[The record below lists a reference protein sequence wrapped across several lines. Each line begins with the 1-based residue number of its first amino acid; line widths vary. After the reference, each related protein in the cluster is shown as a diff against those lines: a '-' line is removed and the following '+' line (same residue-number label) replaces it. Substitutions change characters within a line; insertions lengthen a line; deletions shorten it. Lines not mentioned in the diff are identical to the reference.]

1 MRSLIWRRRIGD
13 FVGERFDE
21 MKLKEK
27 RIEIRE
33 IELDA
38 IVSELDME
46 QRNMLDKTKELE
58 LKEKDLDL
66 IQNLNEGKSNL

>member
-1 MRSLIWRRRIGD
+1 
-13 FVGERFDE
+13 

-66 IQNLNEGKSNL
+66 IQNLNEGKSNLRVKRSNLF